1 MSLSTLKRYNDL
13 YIPEEEE
20 CVNNL
25 EQLISHIKTQP
36 DYGDSILTNEY
47 EMMKNAFMLLSIKIN
62 TLQPII
68 RERTRMRCNTLL
80 KEFGCNRCYYNYYN
94 VSISVEDSR
103 FNDMITSIYNS
114 PSYAFYIIFNLPNPE
129 KQEGTLHKIH
139 YCYGPE
145 ICYGPEFKY
154 FTQLD
159 YVKNG
164 IKWRSE
170 YYEGPKFNE
179 MLVKTITYTE
189 SGSNEWLHTRFKNST
204 YISQNTIKERG
215 RITHKFYYNYCYDK
229 KIYIMLKQETY
240 AGDASK
246 EYKIKT
252 VSYLDRFGIKNV
264 EVLFTKYNAT
274 SKMHQINLIT
284 NNKITSQKHFNYV
297 TGSLIKEEISD
308 QYSNYLIYTIFYKGE
323 KGKER
328 KDKDVYDDGSIMVYE
343 THTTK
348 AGVITVPFYLIN
360 YNLEFIEIYNIDGN
374 RINYQEPFNLINLKS
389 LASRNTHNI
398 CSICSRTG
406 AIHEYTSCSDRCH
419 CYLCEECF
427 LKEYNLSSEPT
438 CKKCGIKSHISLL
451 TDKSE

>member
-1 MSLSTLKRYNDL
+1 MALSTLKRYNDL

-20 CVNNL
+20 CVNIL
-25 EQLISHIKTQP
+25 EQFISHIKTQP
-36 DYGDSILTNEY
+36 DYGDNLSY
-47 EMMKNAFMLLSIKIN
+47 EKMKNNFMILSIKIN

-80 KEFGCNRCYYNYYN
+80 KELGCNRCYYNYYN
-94 VSISVEDSR
+94 VSISSSDSR
-103 FNDMITSIYNS
+103 FNDMVTSIYNS
-114 PSYAFYIIFNLPNPE
+114 PNYAFYIIFNLPNPD
-129 KQEGTLHKIH
+129 KREGPLHKIH

-145 ICYGPEFKY
+145 IKY

-170 YYEGPKFNE
+170 YYEGPRFNE
-179 MLVKTITYTE
+179 ILVKTITYIK
-189 SGSNEWLHTRFKNST
+189 SVSNEWLHTRFKNST
-204 YISQNTIKERG
+204 YITQNTMKERG

-284 NNKITSQKHFNYV
+284 NNRITSRKYFNYV

-308 QYSNYLIYTIFYKGE
+308 QYSHYLRHIIFYKGE
-323 KGKER
+323 QGKER
-328 KDKDVYDDGSIMVYE
+328 KDNEVYKDGSIMVYK
-343 THTTK
+343 TYTTK

-360 YNLEFIEIYNIDGN
+360 NNLEFIEIYNIYGN
-374 RINYQEPFNLINLKS
+374 RINYQEPLNLMNVKSLIN
-389 LASRNTHNI
+389 RNSHTI
-398 CSICSRTG
+398 CSICSRTE
-406 AIHEYTSCSDRCH
+406 AIYEYTSCGDCCH
-419 CYLCEECF
+419 CYLCTKCF
-427 LKEYNLSSEPT
+427 IKEYHFSSEPT
-438 CKKCGIKSHISLL
+438 CKKCGIKSQISLL
-451 TDKSE
+451 TNIEEES